1 MEEISP
7 FKIQPPNCP
16 PKRVIPIFRV
26 YSRIFGVQ
34 IRDDAGH
41 WVDKEFETLDLGD
54 PLRDRHAKELVKR
67 FASWPTAK
75 KLRFL

>member
-1 MEEISP
+1 M
-7 FKIQPPNCP
+7 
-16 PKRVIPIFRV
+16 
-26 YSRIFGVQ
+26 Q